1 LWTIFFWRR
10 PITANSTHTVPRNS
24 QRQHTASPPAMLC
37 ALRLSPLRGSLPLRC
52 ASSWT
57 PSPASAAAYLSTTA
71 NAFSSSKTERFVH
84 PIDPATLPRGF
95 LVSATYAGVKAAIS
109 PKLSAPGASKSTAT
123 APKPDLALVV
133 SATPHPAAAAATFT
147 KNVFKAAPVIH
158 SAKALLKGQAQAG
171 GARAKAI
178 LTNSGCA
185 NAVTGE
191 AGLRDTIEC
200 AKTVSALLSKDGGSS
215 KLTEASVAGANAD
228 HTLVLSTGVI
238 GVPLPM
244 PTIRK
249 ALPHIAAPNILTSS
263 PEAWAEVAR
272 AFMTTDTFPK
282 LRARS
287 FELAGRKCSIVGID
301 KGAGMIHPHMTGPSS
316 GALHATLLGLVATD
330 APISPP
336 ALQSALEHAV
346 SRSFNCIS
354 VDGDMSTNDTIIAL
368 ANGQAPASSS
378 GSGLTLKRGEEIG
391 EDAHPAEYAQF
402 REVLTDFCKE
412 LSQLVVRD
420 GEGAEKFVE
429 ITVKGAPTYDHA
441 HAIASTISTS
451 ALVKCAL
458 HGSDANWGRIL
469 CAVGYA
475 KLPSATTEGASVVRT
490 WSIDPSLVTV
500 RFLPPASASETE
512 SSKLL
517 EPLLVLDNG
526 VPQKVDEDEAAKL
539 LGLEDIVIEVDLK
552 GGSAGASGAREA
564 ATYWTCDFSK
574 EYVAING
581 DYRS

>member
-1 LWTIFFWRR
+1 MLSALRIAARAGVSS
-10 PITANSTHTVPRNS
+10 TAGAARNS
-24 QRQHTASPPAMLC
+24 
-37 ALRLSPLRGSLPLRC
+37 
-52 ASSWT
+52 
-57 PSPASAAAYLSTTA
+57 STL
-71 NAFSSSKTERFVH
+71 SKTERFVR
-84 PIDPATLPRGF
+84 PVDPANLPRGF

-109 PKLSAPGASKSTAT
+109 PKLTAPGASTGTAAAKT
-123 APKPDLALVV
+123 SPKPDVALVV
-133 SATPHPAAAAATFT
+133 SATKQPAAAAATFT
-147 KNVFKAAPVIH
+147 KNVFKAAPVLH
-158 SAKALLKGQAQAG
+158 SSKALLKGQASPE

-200 AKTVSALLSKDGGSS
+200 AKTVSALLSPPSGGSG
-215 KLTEASVAGANAD
+215 ASAGQPSAETLAAANAD

-244 PTIRK
+244 PTLRK
-249 ALPHIAAPNILTSS
+249 AFPHLAAPNILSNS
-263 PEAWAEVAR
+263 PEAWHEVAR

-301 KGAGMIHPHMTGPSS
+301 KGAGMIHPAMEGPRSS
-316 GALHATLLGLVATD
+316 SSATAGLHATLLGLVATD

-354 VDGDMSTNDTIIAL
+354 IDGDMSTNDTIIAL
-368 ANGQAPASSS
+368 ANGQAPGS
-378 GSGLTLKRGEEIG
+378 GSGGSVKEGEEIS
-391 EDAHPAEYAQF
+391 EEAHPAEYAQF
-402 REVLTDFCKE
+402 REVLTDFLKE
-412 LSQLVVRD
+412 LSHLVVRD

-458 HGSDANWGRIL
+458 HGGDANWGRIL

-475 KLPSATTEGASVVRT
+475 KLPPSSWTVE
-490 WSIDPSLVTV
+490 PSLVTV
-500 RFLPPASASETE
+500 KFLPPTSADST
-512 SSKLL
+512 SFK
-517 EPLLVLDNG
+517 PLLVLDNG
-526 VPQKVDEDEAAKL
+526 VPQKVDEDEAGRL

-552 GGSAGASGAREA
+552 GGSAGSSGARES

>member
-1 LWTIFFWRR
+1 MLSVIRSQFLR
-10 PITANSTHTVPRNS
+10 ALAVPAQS
-24 QRQHTASPPAMLC
+24 
-37 ALRLSPLRGSLPLRC
+37 GSR
-52 ASSWT
+52 
-57 PSPASAAAYLSTTA
+57 SAFAFLSTSA
-71 NAFSSSKTERFVH
+71 SLRSSSANKAERFVH
-84 PIDPATLPRGF
+84 PIDPANLPRGF
-95 LVSATYAGVKAAIS
+95 VVSATYAGVKAAIS
-109 PKLSAPGASKSTAT
+109 PKLSAPGSASKAT
-123 APKPDLALVV
+123 NPKPDLALVV
-133 SATPHPAAAAATFT
+133 SATKQPAAAAATFT
-147 KNVFKAAPVIH
+147 KNVFKAAPVLH
-158 SAKALLKGQAQAG
+158 SSKALLKGQASPQ

-200 AKTVSALLSKDGGSS
+200 AKTVSALLGPAASGSGGETQGQPSAET
-215 KLTEASVAGANAD
+215 LAHANAD

-249 ALPHIAAPNILTSS
+249 ALPHLAAPNILSSS
-263 PEAWAEVAR
+263 PEAWLEVAR

-282 LRARS
+282 LRART

-301 KGAGMIHPHMTGPSS
+301 KGAGMIHPAMTGPSS
-316 GALHATLLGLVATD
+316 SGGLHATLLGLVATD
-330 APISPP
+330 APVSPS
-336 ALQSALEHAV
+336 ALQSSLEYAV

-368 ANGQAPASSS
+368 ANGQAPAVS
-378 GSGLTLKRGEEIG
+378 GNSAALKAGEEIS
-391 EDAHPAEYAQF
+391 EEAHPAEFAQF
-402 REVLTDFCKE
+402 RDELTDFCKE
-412 LSQLVVRD
+412 LSHLVVRD

-458 HGSDANWGRIL
+458 HGGDANWGRIL

-475 KLPSATTEGASVVRT
+475 KLPTATSDGLTATRKWSV
-490 WSIDPSLVTV
+490 DPALVTV
-500 RFLPPASASETE
+500 RFLPPSSAS
-512 SSKLL
+512 SSQNFR
-517 EPLLVLDNG
+517 PLLVLDNG
-526 VPQKVDEDEAAKL
+526 VPQKVDEDEAGKL
-539 LGLEDIVIEVDLK
+539 LALEDIVIEVDLK
-552 GGSAGASGAREA
+552 GGSAGASGVRES

>member
-1 LWTIFFWRR
+1 MMLIAALTPVRSIARTSAGLTFQRVSFF
-10 PITANSTHTVPRNS
+10 SS
-24 QRQHTASPPAMLC
+24 TASAHAP
-37 ALRLSPLRGSLPLRC
+37 
-52 ASSWT
+52 
-57 PSPASAAAYLSTTA
+57 
-71 NAFSSSKTERFVH
+71 SKTERFVQ
-84 PIDPATLPRGF
+84 PIDPANIPRGF
-95 LVSATYAGVKAAIS
+95 IVSATYAGIKAAIS
-109 PKLSAPGASKSTAT
+109 PKLTAPSSATTSAPVN
-123 APKPDLALVV
+123 PKPDLALVV
-133 SATPHPAAAAATFT
+133 SATPNPAAAAATFT

-158 SAKALLKGQAQAG
+158 SSKALLKGQSNPQ

-200 AKTVSALLSKDGGSS
+200 AKQVSTLLSPASS
-215 KLTEASVAGANAD
+215 SSTASPD

-249 ALPHIAAPNILTSS
+249 ALPHLATANILSSS
-263 PEAWAEVAR
+263 PEAWHEVAR

-287 FELAGRKCSIVGID
+287 FELAGRKCSIIGID
-301 KGAGMIHPHMTGPSS
+301 KGAGMIHPNMSGPSTSS
-316 GALHATLLGLVATD
+316 GGLHATLLGLVATD

-336 ALQSALEHAV
+336 ALQAALEHAV

-368 ANGQAPASSS
+368 ANGQAPPSSS
-378 GSGLTLKRGEEIG
+378 SSSSSALKKGEEITA
-391 EDAHPAEYAQF
+391 DAHPAEFERFQA
-402 REVLTDFCKE
+402 ELTDFCQE
-412 LSQLVVRD
+412 LSHLVVRD

-441 HAIASTISTS
+441 HTIASSISTS

-458 HGSDANWGRIL
+458 HGGDANWGRIL
-469 CAVGYA
+469 CAVGYT
-475 KLPSATTEGASVVRT
+475 KLPSSTPVGKK
-490 WSIDPSLVTV
+490 WNIDPSLVTV
-500 RFLPPASASETE
+500 KFLPPASAPSG
-512 SSKLL
+512 SSFK
-517 EPLLVLDNG
+517 PLLVLDNG
-526 VPQKVDEDEAAKL
+526 VPQKVNEDEAAEL

-552 GGSAGASGAREA
+552 GGSAGASGARES

>member
-1 LWTIFFWRR
+1 MFSAIRTQSLR
-10 PITANSTHTVPRNS
+10 ALSVP
-24 QRQHTASPPAMLC
+24 
-37 ALRLSPLRGSLPLRC
+37 
-52 ASSWT
+52 ASS
-57 PSPASAAAYLSTTA
+57 ASRSAWACLSTSA
-71 NAFSSSKTERFVH
+71 RLNSSSSSSSSSGTGSKAERFVH
-84 PIDPATLPRGF
+84 PLDPATLPRGF
-95 LVSATYAGVKAAIS
+95 VVSATYAGVKAAIS
-109 PKLSAPGASKSTAT
+109 PKLSAPGSASKAAT
-123 APKPDLALVV
+123 TSPKPDLALVV
-133 SATPHPAAAAATFT
+133 SATKQPAAAAATFT
-147 KNVFKAAPVIH
+147 KNVFKAAPVLH
-158 SAKALLKGQAQAG
+158 SSKALLKGQASPQ

-200 AKTVSALLSKDGGSS
+200 AKTVSALLGPAVSNSGSGGVQGPPSAET
-215 KLTEASVAGANAD
+215 LAHANAD

-249 ALPHIAAPNILTSS
+249 ALPHLANSNILSSS
-263 PEAWAEVAR
+263 PEAWLEVAR

-282 LRARS
+282 LRART

-301 KGAGMIHPHMTGPSS
+301 KGAGMIHPAMTGPSPSSS
-316 GALHATLLGLVATD
+316 GGLHATLLGLVATD
-330 APISPP
+330 APISPA
-336 ALQSALEHAV
+336 ALQSSLEYAV

-368 ANGQAPASSS
+368 ANGQAPAIS
-378 GSGLTLKRGEEIG
+378 GNNDGAVALKAGEEIS
-391 EDAHPAEYAQF
+391 EEAHPKEFAQF
-402 REVLTDFCKE
+402 RDELTDFCQE
-412 LSQLVVRD
+412 LSHLVVRD

-441 HAIASTISTS
+441 HAIASSISTS

-458 HGSDANWGRIL
+458 HGGDANWGRIL

-475 KLPSATTEGASVVRT
+475 KLPAGKWNV
-490 WSIDPSLVTV
+490 DPSLVTV
-500 RFLPPASASETE
+500 RFLPPTSSSSSEFR
-512 SSKLL
+512 
-517 EPLLVLDNG
+517 PLLVLDNG
-526 VPQKVDEDEAAKL
+526 VPQKVDEDEAGKL
-539 LGLEDIVIEVDLK
+539 LALEDIVIEVDLK
-552 GGSAGASGAREA
+552 GGSAGSSGARES